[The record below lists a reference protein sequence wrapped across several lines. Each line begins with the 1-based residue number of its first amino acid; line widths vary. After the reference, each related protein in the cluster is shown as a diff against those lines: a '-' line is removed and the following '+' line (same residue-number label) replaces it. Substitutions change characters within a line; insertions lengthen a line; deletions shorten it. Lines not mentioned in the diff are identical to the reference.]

1 MSDEYASVGFVTF
14 LFGIFSAYWAQ
25 TTNRSAWLWF
35 FMGFFFAPITGIVLL
50 VKNNKDKE
58 DAAAAATENN

>member
-1 MSDEYASVGFVTF
+1 MSEEYASVGFVTF

-35 FMGFFFAPITGIVLL
+35 FMGFLFAPITGIVLL
-50 VKNNKDKE
+50 VKNKKDAE
-58 DAAAAATENN
+58 DPTQNQ